1 MDIGNQFGS
10 GACDYRKYD
19 RIWQRVA
26 PDLNPYPEVR
36 QAMSGGTMSVQSEE
50 TLPGAEENPCC
61 MGTAAMESLEVLDGF
76 IEEELADRRYFLAL
90 SRKAPTMQAARV
102 LRDIAAAAGEHAR
115 RLSAVHYLITG
126 QCYQQAIVC
135 EKLCIRPW
143 CAALREGY
151 HKAACDGLNYIRAS
165 EGTTDPCLAKL
176 LKELSDEAYRR
187 ADQLLALL
195 ERSLRQ
201 NSSCG
206 SC

>member
-1 MDIGNQFGS
+1 MDIGNQFSGS
-10 GACDYRKYD
+10 DYDYRKYD

-26 PDLNPYPEVR
+26 PDLDPYPEVR
-36 QAMSGGTMSVQSEE
+36 QAMAGGAMSVRAED

-76 IEEELADRRYFLAL
+76 IEEELADRRYFLAFA
-90 SRKAPTMQAARV
+90 RKAPTMQAARV
-102 LRDIAAAAGEHAR
+102 LRDMAASAGEHAR

-143 CAALREGY
+143 CAALRESY
-151 HKAACDGLNYIRAS
+151 HKAACNGMNYIRAS

-176 LKELSDEAYRR
+176 LKDLSDDEYRH
-187 ADQLLALL
+187 ADQLLTLL